1 MNFKERITKESN
13 LNMNDS
19 LSAYMGQAAQQN
31 HNVYE
36 VFYNFL
42 KDVKPK
48 RILEVGTALG
58 GFTKFLKLVSDE
70 LNLDIKILS
79 LDIYFNPW
87 YVEMID
93 SGIDIRVE
101 NVFNSDYTE
110 VRDYVKE
117 FIKSD
122 GTTLVLCDGGD
133 KVKEFNLISKYIKE
147 NDFIMAHDYAEN
159 TEMFREKID
168 KKIWN
173 WHEISDNDIIHAC
186 NENNIKIYQK
196 EMFENVAW
204 TCRRKEL

>member
-13 LNMNDS
+13 LEINDS
-19 LSAYMGQAAQQN
+19 LSAYMGHAAQQN

-42 KDVKPK
+42 NDVKPK

-110 VRDYVKE
+110 VYDYVKN
-117 FIKSD
+117 FIQSE

-133 KVKEFNLISKYIKE
+133 KVREFNL
-147 NDFIMAHDYAEN
+147 
-159 TEMFREKID
+159 
-168 KKIWN
+168 
-173 WHEISDNDIIHAC
+173 
-186 NENNIKIYQK
+186 
-196 EMFENVAW
+196 
-204 TCRRKEL
+204 L

>member
-13 LNMNDS
+13 LDINDS
-19 LSAYMGQAAQQN
+19 LSAYMGHAAQQN

-42 KDVKPK
+42 NDVRPK
-48 RILEVGTALG
+48 RILEIGTALG

-79 LDIYFNPW
+79 LDIHYNPW

-110 VRDYVKE
+110 VYDYVKNFMQSE
-117 FIKSD
+117 

-133 KVKEFNLISKYIKE
+133 KVREFNLLSKHIKV

-159 TEMFREKID
+159 SEVFKQTVD

-173 WHEISDNDIIHAC
+173 WHEISDSDIIHSC
-186 NENNIKIYQK
+186 NENNVKIYQK
-196 EMFENVAW
+196 ENFENVAW